1 MSCDLQK
8 CSFFFLPSEGNSVK
22 QVWAVR
28 GLPFALTILSFCLSL
43 SVTPTPGLFQDLME
57 QLEKQDR
64 TIRKLKKQ
72 LKVYSKR
79 IGEMGGMGEIISQ
92 RRLENLYACVCLSAS
107 VQYVVWLLCPL
118 FFFPPAGQTE
128 GQTSPGQMVDE
139 PIHPVNIPR
148 REKDFQGM
156 LEYKKED
163 ELKLVKN
170 LILGKN

>member
-1 MSCDLQK
+1 
-8 CSFFFLPSEGNSVK
+8 
-22 QVWAVR
+22 
-28 GLPFALTILSFCLSL
+28 
-43 SVTPTPGLFQDLME
+43 ME

-79 IGEMGGMGEIISQ
+79 IGEMGGTGQISSQ
-92 RRLENLYACVCLSAS
+92 QSLWNVLRKHICLGNFANCHVLYV
-107 VQYVVWLLCPL
+107 
-118 FFFPPAGQTE
+118 PAGQTE
-128 GQTSPGQMVDE
+128 GQTSPGQMVEE

-170 LILGKN
+170 LILGKNLG